1 MGARRQLGRVRR
13 LVVKVGTGL
22 ITTPDAGPDRRR
34 IRALAADLA
43 ALRAGKVE
51 GVLVTSGAIATG
63 MARLALPRRPRT
75 VPEKQA
81 AAAVGQS
88 ALMRHYEAAFKRH
101 GLAVGQVL
109 LTAQDIGDRAR
120 YLNARNTLLT
130 LLRFGVVPIVNE
142 NDTVAVE
149 EIKVGDNDNL
159 SALVASLIEADLL
172 VLLTDVDGLYTA
184 NPAVDA
190 GARVLDTVE
199 AVTGDIVRLVW
210 AGTGAGSVGGMATKL
225 QAAQKAAAAG
235 VPMII
240 ANGRTEGV
248 LGRLLHGEPLGTY
261 FVPKTDRLAA
271 RKRWI
276 GFAVSPQGRL
286 TVDAG
291 AVRALTLG
299 GKSLLPSGVVKV
311 EGDFAAGELVA
322 VVADGDGKE
331 FARGLVNFDAPEL
344 DRIRGAKTREIE
356 PRLGYKS
363 FDEVIHRDNLVIL
376 SVSGG
381 SDRRSPPTP
390 PPTGSRGAWRSVGT
404 GQEPAPG
411 GEERSGAP
419 PDPQRD
425 HVGPGDR

>member
-1 MGARRQLGRVRR
+1 VGARRQLGRVRR
-13 LVVKVGTGL
+13 LVVKVGSGL
-22 ITTPDAGPDRRR
+22 VTTPAAGPDRRR
-34 IRALAADLA
+34 IGALAADLMA
-43 ALRAGKVE
+43 ARGDAGREV
-51 GVLVTSGAIATG
+51 VLVTSGAIATG
-63 MARLALPRRPRT
+63 MARLTLAQRPRSI
-75 VPEKQA
+75 PEKQA

-120 YLNARNTLLT
+120 YLNARNTLLA
-130 LLRFGVVPIVNE
+130 LLRFGVLPIVNE

-184 NPAVDA
+184 NPAVDRD
-190 GARVLDTVE
+190 ARKLDTVE
-199 AVTGDIVRLVW
+199 AVTDDIARLVW
-210 AGTGAGSVGGMATKL
+210 QGAGAGAVGGMATKL
-225 QAAQKAAAAG
+225 QAAQKAASAG

-248 LGRLLHGEPLGTY
+248 LARLLGGESLGT
-261 FVPKTDRLAA
+261 FFAPRTDRLGA

-276 GFAVSPQGRL
+276 AFAVPPQGRL

-291 AVRALTLG
+291 AVQALTLG
-299 GKSLLPSGVVKV
+299 GKSLLPSGVVQV
-311 EGDFAAGELVA
+311 DGDFAAGEVVA
-322 VVADGDGKE
+322 VVTEEEGKE

-344 DRIRGAKTREIE
+344 RRIRGAKTREIE
-356 PRLGYKS
+356 LRLGYKS

-376 SVSGG
+376 
-381 SDRRSPPTP
+381 
-390 PPTGSRGAWRSVGT
+390 
-404 GQEPAPG
+404 
-411 GEERSGAP
+411 
-419 PDPQRD
+419 
-425 HVGPGDR
+425 